1 MEHIEN
7 KTFNLK
13 IVSEQLISKFPT
25 INTIALFGSRRFRTK
40 SIRSDIDLLI
50 TTSDFIKPADI
61 RLFAEMI
68 CPALDIFVLD
78 NGRAISCMNESFV
91 QAGSN
96 SDLTEMLQAI
106 EFWNRDSGFHDVD
119 IPWEHEISL
128 SVNYVMTALPNRVL
142 IDGSTQKF
150 FELIESAGYS
160 TRPFIGTSASEIAL
174 FLCSAIEKMIMKKA
188 DLGQRGQAKDG
199 WTVNLQSE
207 YDFQN
212 LFWAVIKPWL
222 PTLAREEIEIKYDGQ
237 AKYSDFNLFGSKI
250 IIEMKYIDT
259 VSKKAEVVKTL
270 SGLSDFYTKHP
281 NVEAAIFTIFVD
293 KSIDIDSSKWES
305 DFSYTERTPQVITKV
320 FMNEN

>member
-1 MEHIEN
+1 M
-7 KTFNLK
+7 
-13 IVSEQLISKFPT
+13 
-25 INTIALFGSRRFRTK
+25 
-40 SIRSDIDLLI
+40 
-50 TTSDFIKPADI
+50 
-61 RLFAEMI
+61 
-68 CPALDIFVLD
+68 
-78 NGRAISCMNESFV
+78 
-91 QAGSN
+91 
-96 SDLTEMLQAI
+96 
-106 EFWNRDSGFHDVD
+106 NRDSGFHDVD

-174 FLCSAIEKMIMKKA
+174 FLCSVIEKMIMKKA

-199 WTVNLQSE
+199 WTVNLHSE

-212 LFWAVIKPWL
+212 LFWTVIKPWL

-270 SGLSDFYTKHP
+270 SGLSDFYTKHR
-281 NVEAAIFTIFVD
+281 NVEVAIFTIFVD
-293 KSIDIDSSKWES
+293 KSIEIDSSKWES

-320 FMNEN
+320 FINEN